1 MAASVY
7 TAQLSDS
14 DRANYINKLVLS
26 NGELLPDPYNIPDN
40 DWIVDMSKWP
50 LITFPDIYL
59 YLIEKPSVYTKE
71 SLRAYKSLDAYNY
84 VLSGNVHEIKLY
96 DTGSDFCVLRANVL
110 PSQRQGQKTKPY
122 DAWVYVHKQLG
133 YILTANCT
141 CMAG

>member
-1 MAASVY
+1 MASEY
-7 TAQLSDS
+7 TAQLSIS
-14 DRANYINKLVLS
+14 DRADYLNKLVIT
-26 NGELLPDPYNIPDN
+26 NGDILPDPYGIPDK
-40 DWIVDMSKWP
+40 DWVVDMSKWP

-59 YLIEKPSVYTKE
+59 YLIQKPSVYTQE
-71 SLRAYKSLDAYNY
+71 NLCAYKSLDAYNY
-84 VLSGNVHEIKLY
+84 VLCGHVQEIKLY

-122 DAWVYVHKQLG
+122 DAWIYVHKVLG